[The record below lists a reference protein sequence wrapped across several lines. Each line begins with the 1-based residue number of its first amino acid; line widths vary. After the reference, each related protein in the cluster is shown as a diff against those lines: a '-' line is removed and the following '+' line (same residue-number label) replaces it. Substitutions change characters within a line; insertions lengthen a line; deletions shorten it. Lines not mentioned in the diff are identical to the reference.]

1 MDSSLEQAAVSS
13 EAFFD
18 PIRKFFNAGSNKGK
32 DYKPVEQKHTY
43 NNKALVTAIKRQY
56 GDAQWL
62 AKQNWVTGKV
72 PAGDILPALVM
83 GVGKPDPLAE
93 LVLASTFYVKTMKQ
107 WRIAM
112 LRYYKD
118 LTPALN
124 SLVYS
129 SLDDSDYIYLSKTL
143 GRMKSAQGY
152 WDNPSPPR
160 FFPVMNRKLEKE
172 HAKLKPL
179 MALREPTKT
188 KALTK
193 DEVQALVK
201 QMLQTLEETEQ
212 LRETILAEAT
222 AKIPQQ
228 LRNKIYQLAHLAS
241 ATPPKDSQYSL
252 EQWRDLAKRLDPTT
266 IYWSSGTF
274 TTTRT
279 CYSDL
284 VLALCR
290 LIDRSIR

>member
-1 MDSSLEQAAVSS
+1 MDSSLEQIAVSS

-18 PIRKFFNAGSNKGK
+18 PVRKFFGAGSNKGK
-32 DYKPVEQKHTY
+32 AYKPVEQKHTY
-43 NNKALVTAIKRQY
+43 NNKALITAIKRQY

-62 AKQNWVTGKV
+62 AKQNWVSGKV
-72 PAGDILPALVM
+72 AAGDILPALVM
-83 GVGKPDPLAE
+83 GVGTPDPLAE

-107 WRIAM
+107 WRIA
-112 LRYYKD
+112 LNRYYKD
-118 LTPALN
+118 LVAPLN
-124 SLVYS
+124 ICGAYA
-129 SLDDSDYIYLSKTL
+129 LDDNAYNYLYKTL
-143 GRMKSAQGY
+143 SGMKQPQGY

-160 FFPVMNRKLEKE
+160 FFPVMNRRLEKE
-172 HAKLKPL
+172 HANLKPL

-193 DEVQALVK
+193 AEVQALVK
-201 QMLQTLEETEQ
+201 QMLATLEETEQ
-212 LRETILAEAT
+212 LRETILAELAG
-222 AKIPQQ
+222 KIQPP
-228 LRNKIYQLAHLAS
+228 LRNKLYQLAHLAN
-241 ATPPKDSQYSL
+241 ATVPKDSTYSL
-252 EQWRDLAKRLDPTT
+252 EQWRTLAKRLDPTT